1 CSGYHVCLTRKRSP
15 VRSRSAP
22 VIFAFSHICNAIK
35 KRKHVIDSR
44 LIKKFNNLLVRQT
57 ENKL

>member
-15 VRSRSAP
+15 VRSWAAP
-22 VIFAFSHICNAIK
+22 LIFAFSHICNAIK
-35 KRKHVIDSR
+35 KRKHVNDSR